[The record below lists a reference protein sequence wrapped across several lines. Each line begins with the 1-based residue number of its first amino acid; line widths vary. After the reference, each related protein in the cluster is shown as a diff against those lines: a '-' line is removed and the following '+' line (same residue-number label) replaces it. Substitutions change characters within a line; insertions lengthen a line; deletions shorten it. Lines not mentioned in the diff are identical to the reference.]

1 MSIKGAKILKSGGS
15 FLILDEPTND
25 LDLPSMRVLEEALVG
40 YSGCL
45 AVVSHDRYF
54 LNRVCTHIIA
64 FEPDGHLFDGPG
76 DYDYY
81 LEHRASARQAAAAPA
96 PKKDV
101 PPPKPKSPPKKLS
114 YKEERELAELEPEIE
129 RLEARVSEIEDIF
142 SAPDFFANH
151 GSESAALQNELNTLR
166 EKIDGLY
173 ARWDELEQKKQA
185 LQS

>member
-1 MSIKGAKILKSGGS
+1 M
-15 FLILDEPTND
+15 
-25 LDLPSMRVLEEALVG
+25 
-40 YSGCL
+40 
-45 AVVSHDRYF
+45 SHDRYF

-64 FEPDGHLFDGPG
+64 FEPDGHLFAGPG

-81 LEHRASARQAAAAPA
+81 AEHRAAMQAPVASA
-96 PKKDV
+96 PKKDA
-101 PPPKPKSPPKKLS
+101 PPPKPKNPPKKLS

-129 RLEARVSEIEDIF
+129 HLEARVSEIEAIF

-166 EKIDGLY
+166 AKIDGLY
-173 ARWDELEQKKQA
+173 ARWDELEQKKLA

>member
-1 MSIKGAKILKSGGS
+1 
-15 FLILDEPTND
+15 
-25 LDLPSMRVLEEALVG
+25 MRVLEEALVG

-64 FEPDGHLFDGPG
+64 FEQDGHLFAGPG

-81 LEHRASARQAAAAPA
+81 LEHRAAVLSAAAAPA
-96 PKKDV
+96 PKKDT
-101 PPPKPKSPPKKLS
+101 PPPKPKNPPKKLS

-129 RLEARVSEIEDIF
+129 RLETRVSEIEAIF
-142 SAPDFFANH
+142 SAPDFFATH
-151 GSESAALQNELNTLR
+151 GAESASLQKELNTLR
-166 EKIDGLY
+166 AKIDGLY
-173 ARWDELEQKKQA
+173 ARWDELEQKKRA